1 MIKSGRMIKKGNLI
15 YFAVLSVFLLFSCTD
30 DSDPAGNTGK
40 PDGPLTT
47 VRLSLNASPMEG
59 AGSVTRSKESALDL
73 VLGDEGA
80 TAPDTVASNG
90 VATRAVTGDLTS
102 AQENAINDVCVFQFA
117 KSDGK
122 LVYMDYLS
130 PAGGTTV
137 DISLMAGQGNCQ
149 VYVLANV
156 GDVTTGAGI
165 TVGTTTETAFKAM
178 YKEYTSSVMPNSALP
193 MCGEASFDSE
203 NPSTAL
209 NVTLKR
215 LVAKVTL
222 KLTATNGT
230 FTATSVTLENVPK
243 RMGFVTSTD
252 NATDVVSYNGG
263 QATEIVWYM
272 PENKQGA
279 GTVSA
284 ATDWTHRF
292 EGTAPASGKAT
303 YIRIAGNYTPTGGT
317 VRDVIYTIYLGA
329 ANDANNFDVNRNT
342 KYNVT
347 ATLKGT
353 NLADARIMV
362 GTDLSVDAAGNPA
375 TANCYLVNASNKWY
389 RFKGTIR
396 GNGSTQTDPTIL
408 PTGVNSADEKMTP
421 AAAEL
426 VWQTGSHGGVIE
438 YVGWSASGYVTFK
451 TGNVAEGNAVVAV
464 KANSSANEALWSWHI
479 WRTSFDLAGLSRDHT
494 QTYKTRLRHGMNS
507 TLYWDG
513 FTVDSRDL
521 LMMDRDLGA
530 ASNTPSN
537 TDEVT
542 KTFGLYYQFGR
553 KEPFPT
559 ASTRERRSDNNSDI
573 VDVFDKVGNKLI
585 AADLRGSAYQV
596 KNIDASTDAQGIIAY
611 AIKHP
616 LVFIL
621 RDDNDKSANGGDGTN
636 PSYNWI
642 YGAHPMN
649 FTADK
654 AELTQAWRVSNRLW
668 GGQFTDDKNS
678 LRLDTKFTGKTIYD
692 PCPPGWCMPPQDTW
706 TNFSTTNTG
715 EAAAITDYNTSNTAY
730 YNCPDADKANYA
742 DGNGQGFMLATSGVF
757 GRRYY
762 VSGVGS
768 GSEAFYPAAGYR
780 SGGNGQVYN
789 VGYGCYAWS
798 SAPFQASSQS
808 GGFLY
813 TNIGWVYPVY
823 YTSRSYAFPVR
834 CVQES
839 SVTK

>member
-165 TVGTTTETAFKAM
+165 TVGTTTETVFKVM
-178 YKEYTSSVMPNSALP
+178 FKEYTSSVMPNSALP

-230 FTATSVTLENVPK
+230 FAATSVTLENVPK

-464 KANSSANEALWSWHI
+464 KANSSDNEALWSWHI

-507 TLYWDG
+507 TLYWNG

-537 TDEVT
+537 TNEVT

-553 KEPFPT
+553 KDPFPT
-559 ASTRERRSDNNSDI
+559 AKKRERQMANNSDI
-573 VDVFDKVGNKLI
+573 VDVYDKNGGILTI
-585 AADLRGSAYQV
+585 ATLRSATYQV
-596 KNIDASTDAQGIIAY
+596 PATVSADAKV
-611 AIKHP
+611 AITNAIQYP
-616 LVFIL
+616 LRFIL
-621 RDDNDKSANGGDGTN
+621 FADDRSLSKDTKVY
-636 PSYNWI
+636 SYNWI
-642 YGAHPMN
+642 YGAFPGDLVSSGEP
-649 FTADK
+649 TAAWK
-654 AELTQAWRVSNRLW
+654 ASNRLW
-668 GGQFTDDKNS
+668 GGQFTDDKTS

-706 TNFSTTNTG
+706 TNFTTTNTG
-715 EAAAITDYNTSNTAY
+715 ETTPITDYNTSNAAY
-730 YNCPDADKANYA
+730 YNCPAVDKANYA
-742 DGNGQGFMLATSGVF
+742 DGDGKGFMLATSGVF

-762 VSGVGS
+762 ISGDGA
-768 GSEAFYPAAGYR
+768 GDEAFYPAAGYR
-780 SGGNGQVYN
+780 HGGNGQVYD

-798 SAPFQASSQS
+798 SAPFQASSQH
-808 GGFLY
+808 GGFLNTY
-813 TNIGWVYPVY
+813 MGWVYPV
-823 YTSRSYAFPVR
+823 SNAHRSYAFPVR
-834 CVQES
+834 CVQET